1 MNGKINI
8 SNLCYIRWMDGE
20 MMKNLTISFIIAVFL
35 MGTLLLSNTL
45 ADKNK
50 MRIELDGEYLTAE
63 ISNAPIIDVL
73 KKISEVCG
81 AEVFVD
87 ASIQNN
93 TISANIHSLPVEK
106 AVKRIVS
113 PYSSVAVFAQRTNA
127 NGEKKLFISD
137 IKVYESS
144 TGGNVQYV
152 NVSRSASSQQDQSLQ
167 KEHKSQVYQSPFRV
181 PPPVPGVHAKGSYA
195 EKAQKRINE
204 KMIESRIKKIAYMRS
219 KASMEE
225 NRVRKDITRLKIEL
239 SRASIE
245 DRRELSAELSAKTRE
260 LYNLQKR
267 NITRIQNE
275 ERILRQLQAR
285 QK

>member
-1 MNGKINI
+1 MVEIVTQ
-8 SNLCYIRWMDGE
+8 SVPLIRQIDE
-20 MMKNLTISFIIAVFL
+20 EIMKYLLIKMASVFL
-35 MGTLLLSNTL
+35 IGTIFLSNSL
-45 ADKNK
+45 AENK
-50 MRIELDGEYLTAE
+50 LHIEIEGENLTAE
-63 ISNAPIIDVL
+63 ILNAPIIDVL
-73 KKISEVCG
+73 KKISEVSG
-81 AEVFVD
+81 SEVFVD

-106 AVKRIVS
+106 AVQRIVS

-127 NGEKKLFISD
+127 QGKKELFISD

-152 NVSRSASSQQDQSLQ
+152 NVSHSGAAEGNAQRA
-167 KEHKSQVYQSPFRV
+167 HKSQVYQSPFRV

-239 SRASIE
+239 SKAPIE

-285 QK
+285 Q

>member
-1 MNGKINI
+1 
-8 SNLCYIRWMDGE
+8 
-20 MMKNLTISFIIAVFL
+20 MKQGRLYCVLSIL
-35 MGTLLLSNTL
+35 MIGILLLGYPL
-45 ADKNK
+45 AGDKK
-50 MRIELDGEYLTAE
+50 MRIELDGEFLTAE
-63 ISNAPIIDVL
+63 IFNVPIINVL
-73 KKISEVCG
+73 KKISDVCG

-87 ASIQNN
+87 SSIQNN
-93 TISANIHSLPVEK
+93 VISANIHSMPVEK

-113 PYSSVAVFAQRTNA
+113 PYSSVAVFSQRINA
-127 NGEKKLFISD
+127 NGEKELFISD

-144 TGGNVQYV
+144 KGSNVQYV
-152 NVSRSASSQQDQSLQ
+152 NVSRSGEPNSGNAPA
-167 KEHKSQVYQSPFRV
+167 KANKSQVYQSPFRV

-239 SRASIE
+239 SKAALE
-245 DRRELSAELSAKTRE
+245 NRRELSAELSAKTRE
-260 LYNLQKR
+260 LYSLQKR

>member
-1 MNGKINI
+1 
-8 SNLCYIRWMDGE
+8 
-20 MMKNLTISFIIAVFL
+20 MKQFIIICIIPVFL
-35 MGTLLLSNTL
+35 IGMFFLSNTL
-45 ADKNK
+45 AESDTDK

-63 ISNAPIIDVL
+63 ISNVPVIDVL
-73 KKISEVCG
+73 KKISEICG

-87 ASIQNN
+87 ASIKNN
-93 TISANIHSLPVEK
+93 TISANIHSLPIEK

-113 PYSSVAVFAQRTNA
+113 PYSSVAVFSQRMKS
-127 NGEKKLFISD
+127 NGDKELYISD

-144 TGGNVQYV
+144 SGGSNVQYV
-152 NVSRSASSQQDQSLQ
+152 NVSQSQ
-167 KEHKSQVYQSPFRV
+167 KAKKANKSQVYQSPFRV

-204 KMIESRIKKIAYMRS
+204 KMIESRIKKISYMRS

-225 NRVRKDITRLKIEL
+225 NRIRKEITRLKIEL
-239 SRASIE
+239 SKASME

-267 NITRIQNE
+267 NLIRIQNE
-275 ERILRQLQAR
+275 ERILRQIQAR
-285 QK
+285 HNK

>member
-1 MNGKINI
+1 MIRTLIATTIFVIALPFISLAGETEKIH
-8 SNLCYIRWMDGE
+8 
-20 MMKNLTISFIIAVFL
+20 
-35 MGTLLLSNTL
+35 
-45 ADKNK
+45 
-50 MRIELDGEYLTAE
+50 IELDGEYLTAE
-63 ISNAPIIDVL
+63 ISNAPVIKVL
-73 KKISEVCG
+73 KELSAVCG

-93 TISANIHSLPVEK
+93 TISSNIHSLPVEK

-113 PYSSVAVFAQRTNA
+113 PYSSVAVFSQRTNA
-127 NGEKKLFISD
+127 NGTKELFISD
-137 IKVYESS
+137 IKVFESS
-144 TGGNVQYV
+144 KGRDNVQYV
-152 NVSRSASSQQDQSLQ
+152 NVSSSSTDSSGSVED
-167 KEHKSQVYQSPFRV
+167 KPKKSQVYQSPFRV

-225 NRVRKDITRLKIEL
+225 NRVRKEITRLKIEL
-239 SRASIE
+239 SNAALE
-245 DRRELSAELSAKTRE
+245 DRRELSADLSAKTRE

-285 QK
+285 QQ

>member
-1 MNGKINI
+1 MYEDVLLRMKYKLRRLLIFVIIFGGLPF
-8 SNLCYIRWMDGE
+8 LC
-20 MMKNLTISFIIAVFL
+20 
-35 MGTLLLSNTL
+35 L
-45 ADKNK
+45 ADESEKIH
-50 MRIELDGEYLTAE
+50 IELDGENLTAE
-63 ISNAPIIDVL
+63 IKNAPVIKVL
-73 KKISEVCG
+73 EKLSEVCG

-87 ASIQNN
+87 ASLKNN
-93 TISANIHSLPVEK
+93 TISSNIRSIPIER

-113 PYSSVAVFAQRTNA
+113 PYSSITVFSQRTLK
-127 NGEKKLFISD
+127 NGSKELYISE
-137 IKVYESS
+137 IKVYESG
-144 TGGNVQYV
+144 TGGDNVQYV
-152 NVSRSASSQQDQSLQ
+152 NVSKQRP
-167 KEHKSQVYQSPFRV
+167 EKSQVYQSPFRV

-195 EKAQKRINE
+195 EKAQNRINE

-239 SRASIE
+239 SKASIDE
-245 DRRELSAELSAKTRE
+245 RRELSSELSAKTRE

-285 QK
+285 QR

>member
-1 MNGKINI
+1 MYVDVLRRMIYKLSRALIFVVIVGCIPSLCLANESEKI
-8 SNLCYIRWMDGE
+8 
-20 MMKNLTISFIIAVFL
+20 
-35 MGTLLLSNTL
+35 
-45 ADKNK
+45 
-50 MRIELDGEYLTAE
+50 RIELNGEYLTAE
-63 ISNAPIIDVL
+63 ISNAPVIKVL
-73 KKISEVCG
+73 EKLSEVCG

-93 TISANIHSLPVEK
+93 TISANIRSLPIER

-113 PYSSVAVFAQRTNA
+113 PYSSVAVFSQRTNTD
-127 NGEKKLFISD
+127 GSKELFVSD

-144 TGGNVQYV
+144 TGGDNVQYV
-152 NVSRSASSQQDQSLQ
+152 NVSRQRSENNISQG
-167 KEHKSQVYQSPFRV
+167 KANKSQVYQSPFRV

-239 SRASIE
+239 SKAPLE
-245 DRRELSAELSAKTRE
+245 ERRELSAELSAKTRE

>member
-1 MNGKINI
+1 MQLIQQ
-8 SNLCYIRWMDGE
+8 MDGE
-20 MMKNLTISFIIAVFL
+20 KMKHLIIHMTTSVILIGTVFL
-35 MGTLLLSNTL
+35 SHSL
-45 ADKNK
+45 AENK
-50 MRIELDGEYLTAE
+50 LHIKIDGEYLTAE

-113 PYSSVAVFAQRTNA
+113 PYSSVAVFAQRTNSK
-127 NGEKKLFISD
+127 GEKELFISD

-144 TGGNVQYV
+144 TGGSNVQYV
-152 NVSRSASSQQDQSLQ
+152 NVSRSGSHNQNTHKAN
-167 KEHKSQVYQSPFRV
+167 KSQVYQSPFRV

-225 NRVRKDITRLKIEL
+225 NRVRKEITRLKIEL
-239 SRASIE
+239 SKAPIE

-285 QK
+285 Q

>member
-1 MNGKINI
+1 MYADKTREKKQYNAYSLFIAIIVFILIFPIISQANEKINI
-8 SNLCYIRWMDGE
+8 
-20 MMKNLTISFIIAVFL
+20 K
-35 MGTLLLSNTL
+35 
-45 ADKNK
+45 
-50 MRIELDGEYLTAE
+50 LDGEYLTAE
-63 ISNAPIIDVL
+63 ISNAPVIKVL
-73 KKISEVCG
+73 KELSAVCG

-93 TISANIHSLPVEK
+93 KISANIHSLPVER

-113 PYSSVAVFAQRTNA
+113 PYSSVSVFSQRTNS
-127 NGEKKLFISD
+127 NGDKELFISD
-137 IKVYESS
+137 IKVFESS
-144 TGGNVQYV
+144 KGRDNVTYV
-152 NVSRSASSQQDQSLQ
+152 NVSEATSDTSETVGEKPA
-167 KEHKSQVYQSPFRV
+167 KSQVYQSPFRV

-219 KASMEE
+219 KAAMEE
-225 NRVRKDITRLKIEL
+225 NRVRKEITRLKIEL
-239 SRASIE
+239 SNAATE

-285 QK
+285 

>member
-1 MNGKINI
+1 MVDLNYSPVPLLDNIDEEIMKQFVINSII
-8 SNLCYIRWMDGE
+8 S
-20 MMKNLTISFIIAVFL
+20 VFL
-35 MGTLLLSNTL
+35 TGALFLSNTL
-45 ADKNK
+45 ADSDNNK
-50 MRIELDGEYLTAE
+50 LRIELDGEYLTAE
-63 ISNAPIIDVL
+63 ISNMPIIDVL

-113 PYSSVAVFAQRTNA
+113 PYSSVAVFAQRTNSK
-127 NGEKKLFISD
+127 GDKELFISD

-144 TGGNVQYV
+144 SGGSNVQYV
-152 NVSRSASSQQDQSLQ
+152 NVSKSAQT
-167 KEHKSQVYQSPFRV
+167 EHKSQVYQSPFRV

-239 SRASIE
+239 SRAPIE
-245 DRRELSAELSAKTRE
+245 DRRELSSELSAKTRE

-285 QK
+285 QH

>member
-1 MNGKINI
+1 MH
-8 SNLCYIRWMDGE
+8 L
-20 MMKNLTISFIIAVFL
+20 
-35 MGTLLLSNTL
+35 
-45 ADKNK
+45 DKNK
-50 MRIELDGEYLTAE
+50 GMMRGLILTYTAVIISFFILPLISLADETEKIHIQLDGEHLTAE
-63 ISNAPIIDVL
+63 ISNAPVVKVL
-73 KKISEVCG
+73 EKLSEICG

-93 TISANIHSLPVEK
+93 KISANIRSLPVEH
-106 AVKRIVS
+106 AIKRIVS
-113 PYSSVAVFAQRTNA
+113 PYSSVAVFSQRINDQ
-127 NGEKKLFISD
+127 GEKELFISD
-137 IKVYESS
+137 IKVFESS
-144 TGGNVQYV
+144 TGLDKVQYV
-152 NVSRSASSQQDQSLQ
+152 NVSRSASEKSESPDG
-167 KEHKSQVYQSPFRV
+167 KPNKSQVYQSPFRV

-195 EKAQKRINE
+195 EKAQTRINE

-219 KASMEE
+219 KSSMEE

-239 SRASIE
+239 SNAALE

>member
-1 MNGKINI
+1 MKDLVINCII
-8 SNLCYIRWMDGE
+8 S
-20 MMKNLTISFIIAVFL
+20 VFL
-35 MGTLLLSNTL
+35 MGTVLLSNTL
-45 ADKNK
+45 ADSDKNK
-50 MRIELDGEYLTAE
+50 LRIELDGESLTAE
-63 ISNAPIIDVL
+63 IMNAPIIDVL

-113 PYSSVAVFAQRTNA
+113 PYSSVAVFSQRTNA
-127 NGEKKLFISD
+127 KGEKELFISD

-144 TGGNVQYV
+144 TGGSNVQYV
-152 NVSRSASSQQDQSLQ
+152 NVSRSESSPMNPAYQ
-167 KEHKSQVYQSPFRV
+167 KSNKSQVYQSPFRV

-225 NRVRKDITRLKIEL
+225 NQVRKEITRLKIEL
-239 SRASIE
+239 SRAPIE

-285 QK
+285 QQ

>member
-1 MNGKINI
+1 MNVDELLRLIFKTRYALIVVIIVVCVFPLSWAIENEKIH
-8 SNLCYIRWMDGE
+8 
-20 MMKNLTISFIIAVFL
+20 
-35 MGTLLLSNTL
+35 
-45 ADKNK
+45 
-50 MRIELDGEYLTAE
+50 IELDGEYLTAE
-63 ISNAPIIDVL
+63 ISNAPVIKVL
-73 KKISEVCG
+73 EKLSEVCG

-87 ASIQNN
+87 ASIQNKP
-93 TISANIHSLPVEK
+93 ISANIHSLPVER

-113 PYSSVAVFAQRTNA
+113 PYSSVAVFSQRTHA
-127 NGEKKLFISD
+127 DGSKELFISD
-137 IKVYESS
+137 IKVFESS
-144 TGGNVQYV
+144 TGDDNVKYV
-152 NVSRSASSQQDQSLQ
+152 NVSKQRTGNYENQGKAN
-167 KEHKSQVYQSPFRV
+167 KSQVYQSPFRV

-225 NRVRKDITRLKIEL
+225 NRVRKEITRLKIEL
-239 SRASIE
+239 SKASLE
-245 DRRELSAELSAKTRE
+245 ERRELSAELSAKTRE

-285 QK
+285 QN

>member
-1 MNGKINI
+1 MVDLNYSPVPLLENIDEEIMKQFVINSII
-8 SNLCYIRWMDGE
+8 S
-20 MMKNLTISFIIAVFL
+20 VFL
-35 MGTLLLSNTL
+35 TGALFLSNTL
-45 ADKNK
+45 ADSDNNK
-50 MRIELDGEYLTAE
+50 LRIELDGEYLTAE
-63 ISNAPIIDVL
+63 ISNMPIIDVL

-113 PYSSVAVFAQRTNA
+113 PYSSVAVFAQRTNSK
-127 NGEKKLFISD
+127 GDKELFISD
-137 IKVYESS
+137 IKVYESIS
-144 TGGNVQYV
+144 GGSNVQYV
-152 NVSRSASSQQDQSLQ
+152 NVSKSAQT
-167 KEHKSQVYQSPFRV
+167 EHKSQVYQSPFRV

-239 SRASIE
+239 SRAPIE
-245 DRRELSAELSAKTRE
+245 DRRDLSSELSAKTRE

-285 QK
+285 QH

>member
-1 MNGKINI
+1 MKDIVINCI
-8 SNLCYIRWMDGE
+8 VS
-20 MMKNLTISFIIAVFL
+20 VFL
-35 MGTLLLSNTL
+35 IGTVFNSNSL
-45 ADKNK
+45 ADSPKNK
-50 MRIELDGEYLTAE
+50 LRIELDGEYLTAE

-93 TISANIHSLPVEK
+93 TISANIHSQPVEK

-113 PYSSVAVFAQRTNA
+113 PYSSVAVFSQRTNA
-127 NGEKKLFISD
+127 EGDKELFISD

-144 TGGNVQYV
+144 TGGSNVQYV
-152 NVSRSASSQQDQSLQ
+152 NVSRSGNTQDNKSN
-167 KEHKSQVYQSPFRV
+167 KSQVYQSPFRV

-239 SRASIE
+239 SRAPIE
-245 DRRELSAELSAKTRE
+245 DRRDLSAELSAKTRE

-285 QK
+285 QQ